1 MTWDTAS
8 YFEPFKAPVSANVGN
23 DFGRFAGLN
32 LMGAALKNQQWF
44 DPGDIYA
51 SHAINDAN
59 VFGAVTKAE
68 AELEVAKNRQESVAK
83 YIAEQKAA
91 QAKETETNNW
101 INAGITAAKIGAAFI
116 PGVGPAI
123 STGLNM
129 IG

>member
-8 YFEPFKAPVSANVGN
+8 YFEPFKATVSASVGN

-32 LMGAALKNQQWF
+32 LMGDALKNQPWF
-44 DPGDIYA
+44 DPGDIYS

-59 VFGAVTKAE
+59 VFGAWTKAK

-91 QAKETETNNW
+91 RAKETETNNW

-123 STGLNM
+123 SAL
-129 IG
+129 I